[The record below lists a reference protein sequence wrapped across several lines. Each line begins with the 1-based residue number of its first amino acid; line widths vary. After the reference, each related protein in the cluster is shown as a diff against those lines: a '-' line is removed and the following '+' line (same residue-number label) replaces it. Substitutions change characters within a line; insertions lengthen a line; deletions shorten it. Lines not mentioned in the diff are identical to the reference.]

1 MKYLSRLLYWI
12 LSKLPEPQGK
22 VGTLVEDSWTFPVE
36 HQPAKKTVKKTT
48 TKPAVKKPAVK
59 NVAAKKAAT
68 KKKKA
73 S

>member
-1 MKYLSRLLYWI
+1 MKYLSRLLHWI

-48 TKPAVKKPAVK
+48 TKPAVK
-59 NVAAKKAAT
+59 NVTAKKAAT
-68 KKKKA
+68 NKKKA

>member
-1 MKYLSRLLYWI
+1 MKYLSRLLHWI

-22 VGTLVEDSWTFPVE
+22 VGTLVEDSWPFPVE
-36 HQPAKKTVKKTT
+36 HQPAKKTVKKAT